1 MGCEPEPQYLV
12 NPYQGGVY
20 GAIDQS
26 PFVPD
31 HPRLFGFTSLLK
43 PLFTYTYSTTTTTS
57 TTTSTCSTSTTTITD
72 CSRRRRRRRDATAME
87 EVESWFHPISAP
99 ATVSEAAESSPA
111 PTVESL
117 RESRQEDLSNFGVF

>member
-1 MGCEPEPQYLV
+1 MRFVILAVIVALANCEPEPQYLV

-57 TTTSTCSTSTTTITD
+57 TTTS
-72 CSRRRRRRRDATAME
+72 
-87 EVESWFHPISAP
+87 
-99 ATVSEAAESSPA
+99 AAVLVGDHLPE
-111 PTVESL
+111 L
-117 RESRQEDLSNFGVF
+117 K